1 MPSIPLRTFIRFLEP
16 HFPRLRKGRI
26 EGQPYEV
33 AKKTKAKM
41 ARVPGTQKT
50 LDEWRPL
57 RAVVVWAF
65 TVLASLMTGI

>member
-1 MPSIPLRTFIRFLEP
+1 MRTFIRFSEP

-33 AKKTKAKM
+33 AEKIKAKM

-50 LDEWRPL
+50 LDERRPL